1 MNATTQ
7 ITASEMVE
15 SLTGF
20 EEIAIE
26 KHMGIDPY
34 ADGERKPLK
43 VMRALVF
50 IRATRDGMDA
60 AKAREHAMSL
70 SMGQVQE
77 QFADDEPEI
86 DPDAPETEPGK
97 GVSPSA

>member
-1 MNATTQ
+1 MSTK

-50 IRATRDGMDA
+50 VRATREGMDA
-60 AKAREHAMSL
+60 PKAREHAMTL

-77 QFADDEPEI
+77 QFAEDEPEI
-86 DPDAPETEPGK
+86 DSAAPETESGK
-97 GVSPSA
+97 DVTPAA